1 MRQKKILA
9 NKKEKKKIF
18 QSTEQFIRKIEVSR
32 MSFKQQSKSQ
42 QQTPVYDYLDEY
54 DNYYLDNEKHIQ
66 VGNGGKQRNK
76 RESFLNS
83 NKFDPSGNVRKIVS
97 NMQNFEHKRRKSSS
111 S

>member
-1 MRQKKILA
+1 
-9 NKKEKKKIF
+9 
-18 QSTEQFIRKIEVSR
+18 
-32 MSFKQQSKSQ
+32 MSLKQQSKQ
-42 QQTPVYDYLDEY
+42 IPVYDYLDEY

-76 RESFLNS
+76 RDSFLNS
-83 NKFDPSGNVRKIVS
+83 NKSKLDPCGNVRKIVA